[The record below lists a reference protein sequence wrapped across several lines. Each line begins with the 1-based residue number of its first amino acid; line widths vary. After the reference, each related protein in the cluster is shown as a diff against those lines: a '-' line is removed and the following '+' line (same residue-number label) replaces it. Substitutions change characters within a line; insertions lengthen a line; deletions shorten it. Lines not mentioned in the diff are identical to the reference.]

1 MRVEGRDSD
10 EWMAVKLGQRKQYTI
25 SLSGAVCVYFMLHI
39 PTSLCCSSKP
49 LQFQL

>member
-25 SLSGAVCVYFMLHI
+25 SLSGAVCVF
-39 PTSLCCSSKP
+39 TLCCTS
-49 LQFQL
+49 FVF